1 MVIIGTVNFWLLIP
15 TAIMSILFY
24 VMRYL
29 YVNTGRSLK
38 RIEALGMLMIY
49 MSNVECRMSTNI
61 LWNFILTKR
70 IICIKFFFLFFFFFF
85 TQVEV
90 QSIRI

>member
-15 TAIMSILFY
+15 TAIMCILFY

-38 RIEALGMLMIY
+38 RIEALSKFTIY
-49 MSNVECRMSTNI
+49 MSNVDDHSLE
-61 LWNFILTKR
+61 FYLTK
-70 IICIKFFFLFFFFFF
+70 
-85 TQVEV
+85 
-90 QSIRI
+90 